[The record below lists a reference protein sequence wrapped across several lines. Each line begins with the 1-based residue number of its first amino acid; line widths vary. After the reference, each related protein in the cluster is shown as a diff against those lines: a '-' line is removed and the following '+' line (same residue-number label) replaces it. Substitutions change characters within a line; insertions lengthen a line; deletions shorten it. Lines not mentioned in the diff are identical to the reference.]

1 MNDTDT
7 GFLNFVAALTTALP
21 ALCKRS
27 TDTGFLN
34 FVAALTTALPALC
47 KRSEDDPQ
55 SPRLRVIYNP
65 DKKRAEAG
73 EILIGLGYVLDA
85 TGQDIEQ
92 PGVVLQTRAAPTI
105 PSALCFNTPTITIS
119 PIGVPRPTRHPGC
132 APGDAIHRRRLTGH
146 LSGSSP
152 VLGATV

>member
-92 PGVVLQTRAAPTI
+92 PGVVLQHKGSSDHSI
-105 PSALCFNTPTITIS
+105 SALLQHADDDRIADWRASANP
-119 PIGVPRPTRHPGC
+119 PPRLRS
-132 APGDAIHRRRLTGH
+132 RRRYTSKTPH
-146 LSGSSP
+146 RTP
-152 VLGATV
+152 VWV

>member
-92 PGVVLQTRAAPTI
+92 PGVVLQHK
-105 PSALCFNTPTITIS
+105 L
-119 PIGVPRPTRHPGC
+119 
-132 APGDAIHRRRLTGH
+132 
-146 LSGSSP
+146 
-152 VLGATV
+152 